1 MKKIRNFLKGV
12 KKELTHV
19 KWPKKEDMIKF
30 SIATFIL
37 MVFVGLFYTFFDVIM
52 VFLAEYL

>member
-1 MKKIRNFLKGV
+1 MKKVRNFLKGV

-30 SIATFIL
+30 SVATLIL
-37 MVFVGLFYTFFDVIM
+37 MLFVGLFYTFFDVIM
-52 VFLAEYL
+52 VFLAQYL